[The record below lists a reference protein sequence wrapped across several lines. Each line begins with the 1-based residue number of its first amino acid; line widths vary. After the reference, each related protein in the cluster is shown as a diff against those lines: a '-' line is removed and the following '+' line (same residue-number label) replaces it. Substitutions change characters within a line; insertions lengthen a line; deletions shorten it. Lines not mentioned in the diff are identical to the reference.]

1 MFENRVRLRPI
12 NGRDWRYLARLS
24 FAAFPDAKPAQ
35 VSQTLRG
42 VQNIIVLEIARKP
55 AGYAAFRT
63 EREDLFWCDWMTVD
77 PRYRSLGYGA
87 LLVSAVEAIAAQR
100 GYTRIMLAVLKS
112 NERAYKFHRAHG
124 YEVAGEDARKYHLAK
139 TISGPFGEAPDIPE
153 RPRPRPIR
161 LWHRLLYW
169 LLVDL
174 SGEARKANGA

>member
-1 MFENRVRLRPI
+1 MEKSVSRRAIRWQ
-12 NGRDWRYLARLS
+12 DWRYLAGLS
-24 FAAFPDAKPAQ
+24 LNAFPDATPPQ
-35 VSQTLRG
+35 VSETLRA
-42 VQNIIVLEIARKP
+42 VHNIIVLEVDGKP

-63 EREDLFWCDWMTVD
+63 AREDLFWGDWMTVD